1 MKKLLVLFLFLSSTG
16 FAQQTTVNGS
26 EHPESIPDEAAARAV
41 FSVHSMFDTPANAAN
56 TSKHQAK
63 IGLSAPDL
71 AVYNAAMLAYH
82 NNPKQPPTLAG
93 MQTALSADGYSK
105 LLAFIRSEKN
115 RMQYHTQPALAQ

>member
-1 MKKLLVLFLFLSSTG
+1 MKKLLVLFLLLSGMG

-26 EHPESIPDEAAARAV
+26 THPELIPDSAAALAV
-41 FSVHSMFDTPANAAN
+41 FSVHSMFDAPANAAN
-56 TSKHQAK
+56 TAKHQAK

-82 NNPKQPPTLAG
+82 SNPKQPPTLAQ

-115 RMQYHTQPALAQ
+115 RMQYHTQPAVAQ